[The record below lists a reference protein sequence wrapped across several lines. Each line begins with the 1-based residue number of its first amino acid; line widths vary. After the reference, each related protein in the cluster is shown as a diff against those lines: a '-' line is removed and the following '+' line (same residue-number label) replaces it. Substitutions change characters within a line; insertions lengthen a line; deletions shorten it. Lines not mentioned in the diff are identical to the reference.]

1 MIHRKA
7 GKIGAIALAVLCAAL
22 LSSTIDAQDGPLYDV
37 ELVIFRALSP
47 SGSAEQWS
55 TEEALA
61 ANGVT
66 AAPESDGEET
76 ATPSADRAVRPGTVT
91 VLAADQFKLT
101 AVEESLKRSRDY
113 QLLAHVGWTQAG
125 YALNSASFVSLA
137 DNLSG
142 TGVSG
147 RAALSR
153 GRYLHLS
160 LDLVYQPQAG
170 QQRYVLKQSR
180 RMRSTE
186 RHYFDHP
193 YFGVIAV
200 VTPHNSSAS

>member
-1 MIHRKA
+1 MSNWKA
-7 GKIGAIALAVLCAAL
+7 GKISAVALAATCVAL
-22 LSSTIDAQDGPLYDV
+22 LSCATDAQDVPLYDV
-37 ELVIFRALSP
+37 ELVIFRVLSP

-61 ANGVT
+61 ANGIT
-66 AAPESDGEET
+66 AAPESEGEET
-76 ATPSADRAVRPGTVT
+76 AAPSADRSVRPGTVA
-91 VLAADQFKLT
+91 VLAPDQFKLT
-101 AVEESLKRSRDY
+101 AIEDSLKRSRDY
-113 QLLAHVGWTQAG
+113 QLLAHIGWTQAG
-125 YALNSASFVSLA
+125 YALNSASFISLA
-137 DNLSG
+137 DNLTG

-170 QQRYVLKQSR
+170 APRYVLKQSR

-200 VTPHNSSAS
+200 VTPRTSAP

>member
-1 MIHRKA
+1 MSNWKA
-7 GKIGAIALAVLCAAL
+7 GKISAVALAAACVAL
-22 LSSTIDAQDGPLYDV
+22 LSCATHAQDVPLYDV
-37 ELVIFRALSP
+37 ELVIFRVLSP

-61 ANGVT
+61 ANGIT
-66 AAPESDGEET
+66 AAPESEGEET
-76 ATPSADRAVRPGTVT
+76 AAPSADRSVRPGTVA
-91 VLAADQFKLT
+91 VLAPDQFKLT
-101 AVEESLKRSRDY
+101 AIEDSLKRSRDY
-113 QLLAHVGWTQAG
+113 QLLAHIGWTQAG
-125 YALNSASFVSLA
+125 YALNSASFISLA
-137 DNLSG
+137 DNLTG

-170 QQRYVLKQSR
+170 APRYVLKQSR

-200 VTPHNSSAS
+200 VTPRTSAP